1 MVFTKILLTVLPVS
15 CLISQVCCFGTQ
27 PVWRPVSGRSAGL
40 YLAAASPE
48 LTAVERHDLS
58 DSFSRW
64 RYMQNFLDE
73 EVEADDINEIL
84 YILLDNYKNARKVDP
99 DDTSAPERTVE
110 LLQVVDDLLDKYAG
124 SIPVL
129 KGPGCTAGDKD
140 VLAEVEQLLPDPVD
154 KEDAA
159 KGAWDT
165 VGELL
170 GKSSLSYNEREG
182 RQDWRAV
189 FAIARVM
196 IYFELLT
203 GEGLKR

>member
-1 MVFTKILLTVLPVS
+1 
-15 CLISQVCCFGTQ
+15 
-27 PVWRPVSGRSAGL
+27 
-40 YLAAASPE
+40 
-48 LTAVERHDLS
+48 
-58 DSFSRW
+58 
-64 RYMQNFLDE
+64 MQNFLDE